1 LLFVITMGKYAIE
14 EKIIALSR
22 VYQRGK
28 TQVPKE
34 VRDILGIEDGDKVLW
49 LFESGKLIVRKAD

>member
-1 LLFVITMGKYAIE
+1 MGKYAIE